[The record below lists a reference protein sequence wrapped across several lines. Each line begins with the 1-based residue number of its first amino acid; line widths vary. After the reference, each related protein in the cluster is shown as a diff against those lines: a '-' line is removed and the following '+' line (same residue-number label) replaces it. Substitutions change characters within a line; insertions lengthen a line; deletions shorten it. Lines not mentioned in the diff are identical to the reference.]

1 MSFVSV
7 PPNSEVSMSL
17 HDFTVS
23 GEIRELATV
32 IGEFVRDEIRP
43 REAALPPDARFL
55 PQEDVAALQKL
66 ARGAGFWNLTAPT
79 ELGGGGL
86 GAFDMAIVD
95 EQAAKHTFCFPIVGN
110 GAFGYPPPSILYG
123 ASKKQIEDY
132 VIPTIEEG
140 WRSFNA
146 ITEQGSGSDPAR
158 SIRTTAVRKGGKYVL
173 NGQKMWITHADKA
186 RYGVV
191 YARTDLNKGRHGI
204 SAFIVDA
211 DTPGMTIRPIPVIRD
226 LWTNEVVFDDVEIP
240 ADRLIGEEGEGF
252 AIAQRFLGKF
262 RVHFATT
269 SIAVGEESM
278 RIATEFVKNRESF
291 GLPVAQRQGVQFALA
306 DAKVKLKAARWLTWE
321 AARKHD
327 SGQNARI
334 ESSIA
339 KLYATEAGFSVVDSM
354 MQLMGGMGLAKELPL
369 EHWFRDLRVARVVEG
384 PSDIHRFV
392 LAREI
397 LGSAALPSRS

>member
-1 MSFVSV
+1 V
-7 PPNSEVSMSL
+7 SL
-17 HDFTVS
+17 HDFTVRD
-23 GEIRELATV
+23 EIRELATV
-32 IGEFVRDEIRP
+32 IGEFVQKEIRP
-43 REAALPPDARFL
+43 REQALPPDARFL
-55 PQEDVAALQKL
+55 PDEDIKDLQKL
-66 ARGAGFWNLTAPT
+66 ARSAGFWNLSAPT
-79 ELGGGGL
+79 ALGGGGL

-95 EQAAKHTFCFPIVGN
+95 EQAAKHTFSFPIVGN
-110 GAFGYPPPSILYG
+110 GTFGYPPPSILYG

-132 VIPTIEEG
+132 VVPTLEEG

-158 SIRTTAVRKGGKYVL
+158 SIRTTAVKKGGKYVL

-191 YARTDLNKGRHGI
+191 YARTDLNKGRDGI

-226 LWTNEVVFDDVEIP
+226 LWTNEVTFDNVEIP
-240 ADRLIGEEGEGF
+240 VDRLVGEEGQGF
-252 AIAQRFLGKF
+252 SIAQKFLGKF

-269 SIAVGEESM
+269 AIGVGEESI
-278 RIATEFVKNRESF
+278 RLATEFVKSRESF
-291 GLPVAQRQGVQFALA
+291 GLPFAQRQGVQFALA
-306 DAKVKLKAARWLTWE
+306 DAHVKLKAARWLTWE

-327 SGQNARI
+327 SGENARI

-339 KLYATEAGFSVVDSM
+339 KLYATEAGFDVVDSM

-369 EHWFRDLRVARVVEG
+369 EHWFRDLRVARIVEG

-392 LAREI
+392 LAREL
-397 LGSAALPSRS
+397 LGSASLPSRP

>member
-1 MSFVSV
+1 MFALLTM
-7 PPNSEVSMSL
+7 NEVDRMSL
-17 HDFTVS
+17 HDFTVR

-32 IGEFVRDEIRP
+32 IGEFVQREIRP
-43 REAALPPDARFL
+43 REQALPPDARCL
-55 PQEDVAALQKL
+55 PDEDVAALQKL
-66 ARGAGFWNLTAPT
+66 ARAAGFWNLSAPAD
-79 ELGGGGL
+79 LGGGGL
-86 GAFDMAIVD
+86 SAFDMAIVD

-123 ASKKQIEDY
+123 ASKQQIDEF

-146 ITEQGSGSDPAR
+146 ITEEGSGSDPAR
-158 SIRTTAVRKGGKYVL
+158 SIRTTAEKKGGKYVL
-173 NGQKMWITHADKA
+173 NGRKMWITHADKA

-191 YARTDLNKGRHGI
+191 YARTNLNKGRDGI
-204 SAFIVDA
+204 SAFIVDK
-211 DTPGMTIRPIPVIRD
+211 DTPGLTIRPIPVIRD
-226 LWTNEVVFDDVEIP
+226 LWTNEVTFDNVEVP
-240 ADRLIGEEGEGF
+240 ADRLVGEEGEGF

-269 SIAVGEESM
+269 AIAVGEESM
-278 RIATEFVKNRESF
+278 RLAAEFVKGRESF
-291 GLPVAQRQGVQFALA
+291 GLPFAQRQGVQFALA
-306 DAKVKLKAARWLTWE
+306 DAHVKLKAARWLTWE

-327 SGQNARI
+327 SGEGARI

-339 KLYATEAGFSVVDSM
+339 KLYATEACFGVVDSM
-354 MQLMGGMGLAKELPL
+354 MQLMGGMGLAKEMPL

-397 LGSAALPSRS
+397 LGSAALPRRA